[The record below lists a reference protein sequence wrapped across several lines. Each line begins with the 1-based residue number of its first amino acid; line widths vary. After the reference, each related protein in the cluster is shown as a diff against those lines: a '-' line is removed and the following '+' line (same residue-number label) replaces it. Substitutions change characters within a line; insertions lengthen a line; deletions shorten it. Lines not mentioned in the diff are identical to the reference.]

1 MVDTPLF
8 DAVCSGDA
16 ARVQKLCDARV
27 NYEQC
32 DTVSINQGFGGSDC
46 WRTPQLNHE
55 VLLPEL
61 TPSHPSSEPMPWWSY
76 FNWSSRR

>member
-32 DTVSINQGFGGSDC
+32 DTVSINQGFGLLADSTAQSRSPSARID
-46 WRTPQLNHE
+46 TVAPQLRTHALV
-55 VLLPEL
+55 VL
-61 TPSHPSSEPMPWWSY
+61 
-76 FNWSSRR
+76 F